1 MTDTPRWSCAAAT
14 HRGKVRKVNED
25 AYLSRPEIGLWA
37 VADGMGGHH
46 AGDVASRTVVE
57 QLAEVRGRGR
67 LSELVDEV
75 EDRLSTANRL
85 LREMAAQRHP
95 PTVMG
100 STVAVLLAH
109 GYHCLSLWSGDS
121 RIYRLRA
128 GSLEQITRD
137 HSQVQQWVDQGI
149 LPAAEAERHPA
160 SNIITRAVGADV
172 QLWLDMELRALQEE
186 ERYLICSDGLYREV
200 PAAELAQRLAR
211 GSCAQACESLVEAAL
226 THGARDNLTL
236 VVIHFN
242 SHA

>member
-1 MTDTPRWSCAAAT
+1 MTDTSRWSCAAAT
-14 HRGKVRKVNED
+14 HVGKVRKVNED
-25 AYLSRPEIGLWA
+25 AYLSCPELGMWA

-57 QLAEVRGRGR
+57 QLAGVQVHGR
-67 LSELVDEV
+67 LSELVDDV
-75 EDRLSTANRL
+75 EDRLLTANRVL
-85 LREMAAQRHP
+85 QGMAAQLHP

-109 GYHCLSLWSGDS
+109 GHYCLSLWSGDS
-121 RIYRLRA
+121 RVYRLRA

-149 LPAAEAERHPA
+149 LPVAEAERHPA

-172 QLWLDMELRALQEE
+172 QLWLDMELRALQDE

-200 PAAELAQRLAR
+200 TAAEIAQRLAR
-211 GSCAQACESLVEAAL
+211 GSCAEACESLVDAAL
-226 THGARDNLTL
+226 AHGARDNLTL
-236 VVIHFN
+236 VVVHFN
-242 SHA
+242 